1 MLIKRR
7 LIHDISYWVGKEEEN
22 MDLSNKRKH
31 VKRDRGTDNNKI
43 YALLDEV
50 ERDEEDHIDNLLNN
64 SDT

>member
-1 MLIKRR
+1 
-7 LIHDISYWVGKEEEN
+7 